1 MLGLI
6 PFWLCFELELSATRT
21 TSVVSVRINN
31 KKVFFADVI
40 GFALLGD
47 RPDGDLIGKV
57 VDASSQDDELLS
69 LDAGSVLPDLIARSI
84 LAPLESQYE

>member
-1 MLGLI
+1 MFGLI

-31 KKVFFADVI
+31 KKVFLLMSLAC
-40 GFALLGD
+40 LLGD

-69 LDAGSVLPDLIARSI
+69 LDAGSVLPNLIARSI